1 MAADSITVTART
13 SIYDGNCATQINKI
27 SGLRAQV
34 VINLIKDPDVKNTV
48 YQKISTQAPSLPTFS
63 QQKTYMYIYS
73 DMIIVKTKTE
83 AHKKASGCKVEPRE
97 KPREK

>member
-27 SGLRAQV
+27 LGLRAQV

-48 YQKISTQAPSLPTFS
+48 YQKISTQAPSPKL
-63 QQKTYMYIYS
+63 
-73 DMIIVKTKTE
+73 
-83 AHKKASGCKVEPRE
+83 AHV
-97 KPREK
+97 